1 VSIKVMTAV
10 WDRSAH
16 TGTDLLMLL
25 ALADFS
31 DDQGNSYPSVPTLA
45 MKCRMRVR
53 NATYILRAL
62 ESSGELEVRPNEGPK
77 GTNRYRIAL
86 ELLGKKAPQPVTG
99 VQALAG
105 VQSVAG
111 VQSSAAPP
119 AIQRQKPLQRIAPE
133 PSLNRQEPSKK
144 RATQSR
150 AGDVAKKK
158 PKPITLRQLMN
169 EGVSEDVAAEFL
181 ALRKSHRAALTP
193 LAWSGIKAQVSKA
206 GWTIEEALRKCI
218 DRGWRSFEAEWVN
231 GQRSASATRSLVLH
245 ADDDLAE
252 DAP

>member
-1 VSIKVMTAV
+1 MTLV

-45 MKCRMRVR
+45 TKCRMRVR
-53 NATYILRAL
+53 NANYILRAL
-62 ESSGELEVRPNEGPK
+62 QASGELEVRPNEGPK
-77 GTNRYRIAL
+77 GTNCYRIAL
-86 ELLGKKAPQPVTG
+86 EDLGKKATQPVTG
-99 VQALAG
+99 VQAIAG
-105 VQSVAG
+105 LQSVAG
-111 VQSSAAPP
+111 VQSSAPPP
-119 AIQRQKPLQRIAPE
+119 AIQRPKPLQPSAPE
-133 PSLNRQEPSKK
+133 PSLTVRNRHI

-181 ALRKSHRAALTP
+181 ALRRSKRAALTP
-193 LAWSGIKAQVSKA
+193 LAWSGIKTQASKA
-206 GWTIEEALRKCI
+206 GWTIDQALRKCVE
-218 DRGWRSFEAEWVN
+218 RGWRTFEAEWVS
-231 GQRSASATRSLVLH
+231 GARSATRGAATHGSVLH
-245 ADDDLAE
+245 SDDNLAE
-252 DAP
+252 DAQ